1 VLEVTN
7 PGEPLTA
14 ETRARLFKPFARSS
28 RSTHDGLGLGLYIA
42 SETAKAHEGQLE
54 VQSTGR
60 QTRFSF
66 SMPASSP
73 VRMSTAD

>member
-14 ETRARLFKPFARSS
+14 ETRARLFQPFARSS
-28 RSTHDGLGLGLYIA
+28 QSRDDGLGLGLYIA
-42 SETAKAHEGQLE
+42 SETAKAHQGKLE
-54 VQSTGR
+54 VQSSGR

-66 SMPASSP
+66 SMCASSP
-73 VRMSTAD
+73 VGVSTAD